1 MLVVLAT
8 MLVAMRIAGTIPATI
23 AGLLLATAGASP
35 YIESFTLSGE
45 LLASLPAV
53 LSLAAFLV
61 YLRRGAPVWLVVCG
75 LLTGCA
81 VMIKQSGFDG
91 GLAAVLFLLLTRR
104 RAGLLPGA
112 AIIASAAVPVA
123 LGALAAPS
131 FHDWWYAMVT
141 YRSQGD
147 SLLSGPLQHRFYLLG
162 KSLPIVARA
171 LPLLIALAVY
181 GWGRAP
187 LLARLWPA
195 AALLGVI
202 GGGNFHSHYYIQLA
216 APLAVLAGVGG
227 ARLLETRHRLV
238 LIACAGLAAGTL
250 AVTLPQWFRG
260 PAGQARAVFQDAH
273 LAHDAA
279 VVDYV
284 RAHTRPGQRI
294 FVMWAAADIYYL
306 ADREPAVRYMW
317 YRNIQSIPGAL
328 REAQDA
334 LRGPHPPA
342 LVIRIHPPGMLDK
355 SGISQRLLARDYRLV
370 ATVEGVPIYA
380 PR

>member
-1 MLVVLAT
+1 
-8 MLVAMRIAGTIPATI
+8 MLVAARTVGTIPATI
-23 AGLLLATAGASP
+23 AGLLLATVGASP
-35 YIESFTLSGE
+35 FIEAFTLSGE

-61 YLRRGAPVWLVVCG
+61 YLRRGAAVWLVVCG

-123 LGALAAPS
+123 LGALAAPD

-141 YRSQGD
+141 YRGQGD
-147 SLLSGPLQHRFYLLG
+147 SLFSGPLQHRFYLLG
-162 KSLPIVARA
+162 TSLPIVARA
-171 LPLLIALAVY
+171 LPLMLALAVY
-181 GWGRAP
+181 GWSRAP
-187 LLARLWPA
+187 LLARLWLA
-195 AALLGVI
+195 AALVGVI
-202 GGGNFHSHYYIQLA
+202 GGGNFHSHYYIQIT

-227 ARLLETRHRLV
+227 ARLLETRQRVV
-238 LIACAGLAAGTL
+238 LIACAGLAAGAL
-250 AVTLPQWFRG
+250 AVTVPQWFRG
-260 PAGQARAVFQDAH
+260 PGGQAQAVFRDKH

-284 RAHTRPGQRI
+284 RAHTSPGQRI

-306 ADREPAVRYMW
+306 ADRDPAVRYMW
-317 YRNIQSIPGAL
+317 YRNIQSVPGAL

-334 LRGPHPPA
+334 LRGPRRPA
-342 LVIRIHPPGMLDK
+342 LVIRVHPPGMLDK
-355 SGISQRLLARDYRLV
+355 SGTSGRLLARDYRLV